1 MLYDETPSPMD
12 LVIEADQYNELL
24 NKIRSLEPI
33 YRDVILLKYL
43 YDYDNGTIASLTGV
57 AEATVRVR
65 LMRARQLLDELLK
78 GGKADE

>member
-1 MLYDETPSPMD
+1 MVKMD
-12 LVIEADQYNELL
+12 LVIEAEQYEELL

>member
-1 MLYDETPSPMD
+1 MD
-12 LVIEADQYNELL
+12 LVIEAEQYEELL